1 MESSESAPLRY
12 YFGSVENFAVSFST
26 TKSNTFFNQKLN
38 PYWWVQAF
46 LLLRCCN
53 FAFYIF
59 VLFVIFHVSNFHLVS
74 ISVGPGSFAGILNTH
89 WSLLLEK
96 RAVKVMIEKIVLKTP
111 DDSLV
116 FGH

>member
-46 LLLRCCN
+46 VLLRCYN

-59 VLFVIFHVSNFHLVS
+59 VLKRFFMHQIF
-74 ISVGPGSFAGILNTH
+74 I
-89 WSLLLEK
+89 WSQFL
-96 RAVKVMIEKIVLKTP
+96 
-111 DDSLV
+111 
-116 FGH
+116 